1 MPEYLRVR
9 DKDNPT
15 SVYSVVAAA
24 FDPELM
30 DQLDEPAVNGNG
42 DPLPPGETDLAG
54 VLGYDGMT
62 VAQLKAAI
70 DAHNAGAPE
79 DAQLSKSGSKA
90 DLIAALTGAANT
102 TEENS

>member
-1 MPEYLRVR
+1 MTDYLRVR

-42 DPLPPGETDLAG
+42 DPLPPGETPAG
-54 VLGYDGMT
+54 VLGYEGMT
-62 VAQLKAAI
+62 VAQLKEAI

-90 DLIAALTGAANT
+90 DLVAALTGAANT